1 MNHYVEHLQLTTSAP
16 GGSALPSWTHIAGAV
31 LCNLGCW
38 HRGQCQK
45 TCTAPRTEQAPEMC
59 LEWSLLTA
67 GCMRLLITLGPR
79 HSARARSWVPDT
91 IPQHL
96 LKTCTCPVG
105 PHSSLSPWNRL
116 KWPPT
121 RAHVFLCIVPKS
133 EILLSFDNAWTR
145 RRKGQSEV
153 WFLETHHCVPDWTG
167 VGGEGRCRVPKGP
180 CGSVSPWASVT
191 DCSLLGLLLISGLS
205 VNFPRGDW
213 VSPQVKCR
221 CDFNK
226 NHWVPQTPTSNKP
239 KRDISVGVYTFQRQI

>member
-1 MNHYVEHLQLTTSAP
+1 MPENLHSSQDRASTRDVFRVKPADCRVHAPPNNPWAETFCKSEKLGTWHHPTTLAEDVH
-16 GGSALPSWTHIAGAV
+16 LPSGASQ
-31 LCNLGCW
+31 LF
-38 HRGQCQK
+38 
-45 TCTAPRTEQAPEMC
+45 
-59 LEWSLLTA
+59 
-67 GCMRLLITLGPR
+67 
-79 HSARARSWVPDT
+79 
-91 IPQHL
+91 
-96 LKTCTCPVG
+96 
-105 PHSSLSPWNRL
+105 LSPWNRL

-145 RRKGQSEV
+145 WRKGQSEV

-180 CGSVSPWASVT
+180 CGSISPWASVT

-239 KRDISVGVYTFQRQI
+239 KRDISVGVYTSQRQI